1 MLNKRLMD
9 LYPYKMKMIEME
21 WDSSTFGYLS
31 IPMFI
36 MGVIVYFF
44 PDILYSC
51 FVFLRYR
58 RIKPNAEFEDNPPSG
73 DIPRWVEVVLKICG
87 IVMMILG
94 IVWFWF
100 AEEFYA
106 FWF

>member
-1 MLNKRLMD
+1 MD

-44 PDILYSC
+44 PDILYRC

-58 RIKPNAEFEDNPPSG
+58 RIKPNAEFEDNPPSD
-73 DIPRWVEVVLKICG
+73 DIPSWIEVLLKICG
-87 IVMMILG
+87 SVMMILG

-100 AEEFYA
+100 SEEFYA